1 MSAPSVNPELVT
13 ALKRLRLGGLLPALG
28 ERLSLCEK
36 QNLPYPDV
44 LLMLVSDEISR
55 RDGGAA
61 ERRAQQAGLSCDM
74 VLSRWDAS
82 AKVTYDRRLMQE
94 LCSLRFVA
102 DHRNVAILGQV
113 GVGKTFWG
121 QALSHLCCQAGYH
134 VRFSRADA
142 LLRSLRQ
149 SRMDNSREALMT
161 ALSTVDVLVLD
172 DFALEPMGRDESRD
186 IYQLFVERNGRFSTI
201 ATPLT
206 LSSKASP
213 TVRDK
218 SLSSTGWGLRLR
230 LRSQKSPSTRA
241 KNPHR
246 ATKPALPR
254 RPPCRGPPIPFP
266 LQNTVGIQPYGFSMS
281 SPGPIILAID
291 GPMGVAIGKTHL

>member
-1 MSAPSVNPELVT
+1 MSAVTVNPELT
-13 ALKRLRLGGLLPALG
+13 NALKRLRLGGLLPTLA
-28 ERLSLCEK
+28 ERLALCEA
-36 QNLPYPDV
+36 QSLPYQDV
-44 LLMLVSDEISR
+44 LLLLLSDEISR
-55 RDGGAA
+55 RESGAA
-61 ERRAQQAGLSCDM
+61 TRRAQQAGLSPDM

-82 AKVTYDRRLMQE
+82 AKVTYDRRLLQE

-102 DHRNVAILGQV
+102 DHRNVAILGPV

-172 DFALEPMGRDESRD
+172 DFALEPMGREESRD

-201 ATPLT
+201 VTSNRDTSEWIAAFDDALLAQSAVDRFKNNAFDLVIEGESYRPRQKPQLATLGPPPD
-206 LSSKASP
+206 SP
-213 TVRDK
+213 V
-218 SLSSTGWGLRLR
+218 
-230 LRSQKSPSTRA
+230 A
-241 KNPHR
+241 KVPIH
-246 ATKPALPR
+246 PR
-254 RPPCRGPPIPFP
+254 RKSAPRR
-266 LQNTVGIQPYGFSMS
+266 
-281 SPGPIILAID
+281 
-291 GPMGVAIGKTHL
+291 